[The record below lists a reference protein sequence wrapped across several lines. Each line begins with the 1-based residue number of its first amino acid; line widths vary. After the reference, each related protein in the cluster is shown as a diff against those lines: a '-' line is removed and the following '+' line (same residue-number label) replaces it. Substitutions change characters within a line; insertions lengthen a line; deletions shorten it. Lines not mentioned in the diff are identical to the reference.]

1 MASPVSAP
9 QKEPFLF
16 KPAGR
21 AVLMVLAILSLGYFL
36 GPFIASARRAVK
48 TSAYLITLILGG
60 WIIAHFHL
68 GTQGIITFGVTVTV
82 LSLFTKQVVPPAIET
97 SIEHQLQTVVDPNS
111 SFKLPDADAS
121 GNALTYFLKA
131 KAQVDALQKA
141 QVARRDGLA
150 TFYSDIQSFQDQ
162 FPELSL
168 SEDTAAEI
176 TIFEVDNCDLYEPR
190 KGSTVTQRE
199 TTSGGRPFVGTK
211 VGPIFVGGSGRSTSH
226 STSITT
232 PAEDVVQIVDS
243 GSLVVTSRSISFVG
257 SKYTRHSDFKTL
269 IAVHGEYSRMTFADS
284 KKTTIWGVSF
294 DDRVDMWVVNALVGA
309 SDDLSARRLDTSGK
323 ATTEEIQHALAKA
336 LSETNKML
344 REFYL
349 SAFTQF
355 EAVNAQLREYHRVYP
370 SQVSDPGTSQK
381 PAQLDELTSSSEPSA

>member
-1 MASPVSAP
+1 MAGPVSAP
-9 QKEPFLF
+9 QKEAFLF

-48 TSAYLITLILGG
+48 TSAYLITLILGM

-68 GTQGIITFGVTVTV
+68 GTQGIITFGATVTV

-150 TFYSDIQSFQDQ
+150 TFYSDMQAFSNQ

-168 SEDTAAEI
+168 VDDTDAEV
-176 TIFEVDNCDLYEPR
+176 TIFEVENCDLFEPR
-190 KGSTVTQRE
+190 KGPTVTQRE
-199 TTSGGRPFVGTK
+199 TISGGRPFVGTK
-211 VGPIFVGGSGRSTSH
+211 VGPIFVGGSGRSKSH
-226 STSITT
+226 STSVSA

-243 GSLVVTSRSISFVG
+243 GNLVVTSRSISFVG

-269 IAVHGEYSRMTFADS
+269 IAVQGEDAHMTFADS
-284 KKTTIWGVSF
+284 NKTTIWGISF
-294 DDRVDMWVVNALVGA
+294 SDRVDMWIVNAVYSA
-309 SDDLSARRLDTSGK
+309 ADDLSDRRLDTSGK
-323 ATTEEIQHALAKA
+323 ATMEEVTRAVTKA
-336 LSETNKML
+336 ADETKEML
-344 REFYL
+344 KDFYL

-355 EAVNAQLREYHRVYP
+355 EAVNTQLREYHRVYP
-370 SQVSDPGTSQK
+370 NQVSDPGSSQK
-381 PAQLDELTSSSEPSA
+381 PAQLGELTSPSEPGA